1 MNHQAKALSPINPTT
16 YGPRPAQKA
25 GLKSTVHPIHSK
37 SILTITARTPMSIRI
52 RSIRLRT
59 ALAAIAAIAIAIA
72 AAREAAIWNETRKFI
87 DFHQWRARWLRDKAS
102 QIPSDRPDFARD
114 FRRYA
119 AWHDERV
126 VFYRRAHKT
135 YFSDELIE
143 DFRQTERE
151 QVIER
156 ILNAGVP
163 AVSVKQPPR

>member
-1 MNHQAKALSPINPTT
+1 
-16 YGPRPAQKA
+16 
-25 GLKSTVHPIHSK
+25 
-37 SILTITARTPMSIRI
+37 MSIRI

-59 ALAAIAAIAIAIA
+59 ALAAIAATAIVFDI
-72 AAREAAIWNETRKFI
+72 AREAAIWNETRGFI
-87 DFHQWRARWLRDKAS
+87 GFHQSRARWLRDKAS
-102 QIPSDRPDFARD
+102 LIASDRPDFARD

-126 VFYRRAHKT
+126 TFYRRAHKT
-135 YFSDELIE
+135 YFSDEMRE

-151 QVIER
+151 QVIAR